1 MVFCLLSA
9 VVQCCMHPMG
19 PDGEG
24 GGSGWWLWS
33 AGQEG
38 KVAFFDFFDSGEA
51 FKCILVLS

>member
-1 MVFCLLSA
+1 MFCLLSA
-9 VVQCCMHPMG
+9 VVQCCMHPMV

-33 AGQEG
+33 AGQED